1 MHNKMALPLLA
12 VCMAGSAYLPSSLAA
27 QPAVLALTFPDKVCD
42 ITQYGAQGQRLQI
55 ALNTEA
61 IQKAID
67 DCAQAGGGTVLVPR
81 GNYLTNPLF
90 LKSNIQLKLMKD
102 ATLVASTETEAYR
115 ANPQQKYAEAEN
127 GWLPFISI
135 ADAENVAITGEG
147 TIDGQG
153 AVWWERWREN
163 IRKTGKKGS
172 TDRPRLIY
180 IKNASQVLIDGVT
193 LTHSPSFHVVMRY
206 SHDITVNGTH
216 ILSPWHAPNTD
227 AIDPINSR
235 NIRITNNY
243 IDCNDDHI
251 AIKAEKPDP
260 RFPDGVVDNIYI
272 ANNTL
277 KQGRGISI
285 GSETSGGVNNVLVEN
300 NTFEGSMYGIRIKS
314 PRGKGGEVKN
324 VTYRNTRMH
333 DVEVPLVFSA
343 YYKAAPIVQTEV
355 DEMLKAGGFT
365 LGEQIYPPDTDPKQP
380 FDKYKTP
387 HFSNITVENLTST
400 GNSHAAAYIIGTPEA
415 PLSGFHFVNV
425 NITADQGLRV
435 RNAELA
441 TSGLVLTV
449 KTGPAIKQDAGTK
462 ITE

>member
-1 MHNKMALPLLA
+1 MIPRALPLWAAAAA
-12 VCMAGSAYLPSSLAA
+12 VGLLPLYAA
-27 QPAVLALTFPDKVCD
+27 QAASSVKFPDKICD
-42 ITQYGAQGQRLQI
+42 ITHYGAEGHRLQI
-55 ALNTEA
+55 ALNTDA

-67 DCAQAGGGTVLVPR
+67 DCASAGGGTVLVPK
-81 GNYLTNPLF
+81 GNFLTNPLF
-90 LKSNIQLKLMKD
+90 LKNNIQLKLEKD
-102 ATLVASTETEAYR
+102 ATLVASTEVAAYR
-115 ANPQQKYAEAEN
+115 GDDKTRYAEAEN

-135 ADAENVAITGEG
+135 ADAQNVAIVGEG

-163 IRKTGKKGS
+163 IRATGKKGG

-180 IKNASQVLIDGVT
+180 ITRASNVLIDGVT
-193 LTHSPSFHVVMRY
+193 LTHSPSFHVVTRY
-206 SHDITVNGTH
+206 AHDVDINGTR

-227 AIDPINSR
+227 AIDPIDSQ

-251 AIKAEKPDP
+251 AIKAEKADP
-260 RFPDGVVDNIYI
+260 RFPEGVVDNIYI

-285 GSETSGGVNNVLVEN
+285 GSESAGGVNNVLVEN

-324 VTYRNTRMH
+324 IVYRNTRMH
-333 DVEVPLVFSA
+333 NVEVPLVFSA
-343 YYKAAPIVQTEV
+343 YYKAAPIVQAEV
-355 DEMLKAGGFT
+355 DKLLQAGGFT
-365 LGEQIYPPDTDPKQP
+365 LGEQIYPPDSDPKQP

-400 GNSHAAAYIIGTPEA
+400 GDSKAAAYIIGTSEA
-415 PLSGFHFVNV
+415 PLSGFHFSNV
-425 NITADQGLRV
+425 NIEADRGLRI
-435 RNAELA
+435 RNAELE
-441 TSGLVLTV
+441 SKGLNLQV
-449 KTGPAIKQDAGTK
+449 KAGPVIQKDAGA
-462 ITE
+462 IVHQ

>member
-1 MHNKMALPLLA
+1 MTTRTFPLLA
-12 VCMAGSAYLPSSLAA
+12 AAAIAGAIPLQAALAA
-27 QPAVLALTFPDKVCD
+27 SKVTFADKVCD
-42 ITQYGAQGQRLQI
+42 ITRYGAEGQRLQI
-55 ALNTEA
+55 ALNTDA

-67 DCAQAGGGTVLVPR
+67 DCAAAGGGTVLVPR

-90 LKSNIQLKLMKD
+90 LKSNIRLKLEKD
-102 ATLVASTETEAYR
+102 ATLIAASEIAAWRGDEKT
-115 ANPQQKYAEAEN
+115 KYAAAEN

-135 ADAENVAITGEG
+135 ADAQNVAIVGEG

-163 IRKTGKKGS
+163 IRASGKKGG

-180 IKNASQVLIDGVT
+180 ITRSNNVLIDGVT
-193 LTHSPSFHVVMRY
+193 LTHSPSFHIVTRY
-206 SHDITVNGTH
+206 AHDIDINGTR

-227 AIDPINSR
+227 AIDPIDSQ

-251 AIKAEKPDP
+251 AIKAEKADP
-260 RFPDGVVDNIYI
+260 RFPEGVVENIYI

-285 GSETSGGVNNVLVEN
+285 GSESAGGVNNVLVEN

-324 VTYRNTRMH
+324 IVYRNTKMH
-333 DVEVPLVFSA
+333 NVEVPLVFSA
-343 YYKAAPIVQTEV
+343 YYQAAPIVQAEV
-355 DEMLKAGGFT
+355 DKQLQAGGFT
-365 LGEQIYPPDTDPKQP
+365 LGEQIYPPDSDPQQP
-380 FDKYKTP
+380 FDKYRTP

-400 GNSHAAAYIIGTPEA
+400 GDSKAAAYIIGTPEA
-415 PLSGFHFVNV
+415 PLSGFHFSNV
-425 NITADQGLRV
+425 NIDATRGLRI
-435 RNAELA
+435 RHAELE
-441 TSGLVLTV
+441 TKGLSLKV
-449 KTGPAIKQDAGTK
+449 KEGPVIQKDAGAVVLD
-462 ITE
+462 

>member
-1 MHNKMALPLLA
+1 MTTRPFPLLA
-12 VCMAGSAYLPSSLAA
+12 AAAIVGVIPFHTALAA
-27 QPAVLALTFPDKVCD
+27 SAVTFADKVCD
-42 ITQYGAQGQRLQI
+42 VTQYGAEGHRLQI
-55 ALNTEA
+55 ALNTDA

-67 DCAQAGGGTVLVPR
+67 DCAAAGGGTVRVPK

-90 LKSNIQLKLMKD
+90 LKSNIRLKLEKD
-102 ATLVASTETEAYR
+102 ATLVASSEVAAWRRDEKT
-115 ANPQQKYAEAEN
+115 QYAAAEN

-135 ADAENVAITGEG
+135 ADAQNVAIVGEG

-163 IRKTGKKGS
+163 IRASGKKGG

-180 IKNASQVLIDGVT
+180 ITRSSNVLIDGVT
-193 LTHSPSFHVVMRY
+193 LTHSPSFHIVTRY
-206 SHDITVNGTH
+206 AHDIDINGTR

-227 AIDPINSR
+227 AIDPIDSQ

-251 AIKAEKPDP
+251 AIKAERADP

-277 KQGRGISI
+277 RQGRGISI
-285 GSETSGGVNNVLVEN
+285 GSESAGGVNNVLVEN

-324 VTYRNTRMH
+324 IVYRNTTMH
-333 DVEVPLVFSA
+333 NVEVPLVFSA
-343 YYKAAPIVQTEV
+343 YYKAAPIVQAEV
-355 DEMLKAGGFT
+355 DKQLQAGGFT
-365 LGEQIYPPDTDPKQP
+365 LGEQIYPPDSDPKQP

-400 GNSHAAAYIIGTPEA
+400 GDSKAAAYIIGTPEA
-415 PLSGFHFVNV
+415 PLSGFHFSNV
-425 NITADQGLRV
+425 NIEATRGLRI
-435 RNAELA
+435 RHAELE
-441 TSGLVLTV
+441 TRGLNLKV
-449 KTGPAIKQDAGTK
+449 KEGPVIQQDAGAVVRD
-462 ITE
+462 

>member
-1 MHNKMALPLLA
+1 MTTRPFPLLA
-12 VCMAGSAYLPSSLAA
+12 AAAIVGVIPFHTALAA
-27 QPAVLALTFPDKVCD
+27 SKVTFADKVCD
-42 ITQYGAQGQRLQI
+42 VTQYGAEGHRLQI
-55 ALNTEA
+55 ALNTDA

-67 DCAQAGGGTVLVPR
+67 DCAAAGGGTVRVPK

-90 LKSNIQLKLMKD
+90 LKSNIRLKLEKG
-102 ATLVASTETEAYR
+102 ATLVASSEVAAWRGDEKT
-115 ANPQQKYAEAEN
+115 QYAAAEN

-135 ADAENVAITGEG
+135 ADAQNVAIVGEG

-163 IRKTGKKGS
+163 IRASGKKGG

-180 IKNASQVLIDGVT
+180 ITRSSNVLIDGVT
-193 LTHSPSFHVVMRY
+193 LTHSPSFHIVTRY
-206 SHDITVNGTH
+206 AHDIDINGTR

-227 AIDPINSR
+227 AIDPIDSQ

-251 AIKAEKPDP
+251 AIKAERADP

-277 KQGRGISI
+277 RQGRGISI
-285 GSETSGGVNNVLVEN
+285 GSESAGGVNNVLVEN

-324 VTYRNTRMH
+324 IVYRNTTMH
-333 DVEVPLVFSA
+333 NVEVPLVFSA
-343 YYKAAPIVQTEV
+343 YYKAAPIVQAEV
-355 DEMLKAGGFT
+355 DKQLQAGGFT
-365 LGEQIYPPDTDPKQP
+365 LGEQIYPPDSDPKQP

-400 GNSHAAAYIIGTPEA
+400 GDSKAAAYIIGTPEA
-415 PLSGFHFVNV
+415 PLSGFHFSNV
-425 NITADQGLRV
+425 NIEATRGLRI
-435 RNAELA
+435 RHAELE
-441 TSGLVLTV
+441 TRGLNLKV
-449 KTGPAIKQDAGTK
+449 KEGPVIQQDAGAVVRD
-462 ITE
+462 

>member
-1 MHNKMALPLLA
+1 MACLASALPFT
-12 VCMAGSAYLPSSLAA
+12 SASAA
-27 QPAVLALTFPDKVCD
+27 SDVKFPDKICNV
-42 ITQYGAQGQRLQI
+42 TQYGAEGHRLQI

-61 IQKAID
+61 FQKAID

-90 LKSNIQLKLMKD
+90 LKSNVQLKLEKD
-102 ATLVASTETEAYR
+102 ATIVASTEVAAYR
-115 ANPQQKYAEAEN
+115 ANEQTKYAEAEN

-135 ADAENVAITGEG
+135 ADAKNVAITGEG

-163 IRKTGKKGS
+163 IRATGKKGS

-180 IKNASQVLIDGVT
+180 IKRSSNVLVDGVT

-206 SHDITVNGTH
+206 SHDVDVNGTR

-227 AIDPINSR
+227 AIDPIDSQ

-251 AIKAEKPDP
+251 AIKAEKPDS

-285 GSETSGGVNNVLVEN
+285 GSESAGGVNNVVVEN
-300 NTFEGSMYGIRIKS
+300 NTFEGSMYGLRIKS

-324 VTYRNTRMH
+324 IVYRDTKMH
-333 DVEVPLVFSA
+333 NVDVPLVFSA
-343 YYKAAPIVQTEV
+343 YYKAAPIVQAEV
-355 DEMLKAGGFT
+355 DEQLKAGGFT
-365 LGEQIYPPDTDPKQP
+365 LGEQIYPPDSDPKQP
-380 FDKYKTP
+380 FDRHKTP

-400 GNSHAAAYIIGTPEA
+400 GNSRAAAYIIGTPEA
-415 PLSGFHFVNV
+415 PLSGFHFTNV
-425 NITADQGLRV
+425 SIEAERGIRV
-435 RNAELA
+435 RNAELE
-441 TSGLVLTV
+441 TKGLKVTV
-449 KTGPAIKQDAGTK
+449 KEGPVLQKDAGAV

>member
-1 MHNKMALPLLA
+1 MNNRRSLSLIALCVLGALSVSQA
-12 VCMAGSAYLPSSLAA
+12 FAA
-27 QPAVLALTFPDKVCD
+27 SDVKFPDKICD
-42 ITQYGAQGQRLQI
+42 ITEYGAEGHRLQI

-67 DCAQAGGGTVLVPR
+67 DCAVAGGGTVLVPE
-81 GNYLTNPLF
+81 GNYLTNPIF
-90 LKSNIQLKLMKD
+90 LKSNIQLKLEKN
-102 ATLVASTETEAYR
+102 ATLVASTEIDAYR
-115 ANPQQKYAEAEN
+115 ANDQTKYAEAEN
-127 GWLPFISI
+127 KWLPFISI
-135 ADAENVAITGEG
+135 ADANNVAIIGEG

-163 IRKTGKKGS
+163 IRATGKKGG
-172 TDRPRLIY
+172 TDRPRLVY
-180 IKNASQVLIDGVT
+180 VKNANNVLIDGIT
-193 LTHSPSFHVVMRY
+193 LTHSPSFHIVTRY
-206 SHDITVNGTH
+206 SHDVDINGTR

-227 AIDPINSR
+227 AIDPIDSQ

-251 AIKAEKPDP
+251 AIKAEKPDS

-285 GSETSGGVNNVLVEN
+285 GSESAGGVNNVLVEN

-324 VTYRNTRMH
+324 IVYRNTTMK
-333 DVEVPLVFSA
+333 DVEIPLVFSA
-343 YYKAAPIVQTEV
+343 YYKAAPIVQAEV
-355 DEMLKAGGFT
+355 DELLKAGGFT
-365 LGEQIYPPDTDPKQP
+365 MGEQIYPPDSDPKQP

-400 GNSHAAAYIIGTPEA
+400 GKSRAAAYIIGTPEA
-415 PLSGFHFVNV
+415 PLSGFHFTNV
-425 NITADQGLRV
+425 NIEADRGIRV
-435 RNAELA
+435 RNAELE
-441 TSGLVLTV
+441 TKGLNVTV
-449 KTGPAIKQDAGTK
+449 KEGPVIQKDAGAI
-462 ITE
+462 ITD

>member
-1 MHNKMALPLLA
+1 MKRRTLPLLA
-12 VCMAGSAYLPSSLAA
+12 AVTAASILPVVPAQAA
-27 QPAVLALTFPDKVCD
+27 SQVTFPDKVCD
-42 ITQYGAQGQRLQI
+42 ITRYGAEGHRLQI

-67 DCAQAGGGTVLVPR
+67 DCAAAGGGTVLVPK

-90 LKSNIQLKLMKD
+90 LKSHIQLKLEKD
-102 ATLVASTETEAYR
+102 ATLVASTEVAAYR
-115 ANPQQKYAEAEN
+115 GDDKTKYAEAEN

-135 ADAENVAITGEG
+135 ADAQNVAIVGEG

-163 IRKTGKKGS
+163 IRATGKKGG

-180 IKNASQVLIDGVT
+180 ITRANNVLIDGVT
-193 LTHSPSFHVVMRY
+193 LTHSPSFHVVTRY
-206 SHDITVNGTH
+206 AHDVDINGTR

-227 AIDPINSR
+227 AIDPIDSQ

-251 AIKAEKPDP
+251 AIKAEKADP
-260 RFPDGVVDNIYI
+260 RFPDGVVSNIYI

-285 GSETSGGVNNVLVEN
+285 GSESSGGVNNVVVEN
-300 NTFEGSMYGIRIKS
+300 NTFDGSMYGIRIKS

-324 VTYRNTRMH
+324 IVYRNTKMH
-333 DVEVPLVFSA
+333 NVEVPLVFSA
-343 YYKAAPIVQTEV
+343 YYKAAPIVQAEV
-355 DEMLKAGGFT
+355 DKQLQAGGFT
-365 LGEQIYPPDTDPKQP
+365 LGEQIYPPDSDPKQP
-380 FDKYKTP
+380 FDQYKTP

-400 GNSHAAAYIIGTPEA
+400 GNSKAAAYIIGTPEA
-415 PLSGFHFVNV
+415 PLSGFHFTNV
-425 NITADQGLRV
+425 NIEAENGIRV
-435 RNAELA
+435 RNAELE
-441 TSGLVLTV
+441 TKGLTLKV
-449 KTGPAIKQDAGTK
+449 KTGPAIRKDAGA
-462 ITE
+462 IVSE

>member
-1 MHNKMALPLLA
+1 MRNRITLSCAMACLAGALPFT
-12 VCMAGSAYLPSSLAA
+12 SASAA
-27 QPAVLALTFPDKVCD
+27 SDVKFPDKICD
-42 ITQYGAQGQRLQI
+42 VTQYGAEGHRLQI
-55 ALNTEA
+55 ALNTNA
-61 IQKAID
+61 FQKAID

-90 LKSNIQLKLMKD
+90 LKSNVQLKLEKD
-102 ATLVASTETEAYR
+102 ATIVASTEVAAYR
-115 ANPQQKYAEAEN
+115 ANEQTKYAEAEN

-135 ADAENVAITGEG
+135 ADAKNVAITGEG

-163 IRKTGKKGS
+163 IRATGKKGN

-180 IKNASQVLIDGVT
+180 IKSSSNVLVDGVT

-206 SHDITVNGTH
+206 SRDVDVNGTR

-227 AIDPINSR
+227 AIDPIDSQ

-251 AIKAEKPDP
+251 AIKAEKPDS

-285 GSETSGGVNNVLVEN
+285 GSESAGGVNNVLVEN
-300 NTFEGSMYGIRIKS
+300 NTFEGSMYGLRIKS

-324 VTYRNTRMH
+324 IVYRDTKMH
-333 DVEVPLVFSA
+333 NVEVPLVFSA
-343 YYKAAPIVQTEV
+343 YYKAAPIVQAEV
-355 DEMLKAGGFT
+355 DAQLKAGGFT
-365 LGEQIYPPDTDPKQP
+365 LGEQIYPPDSDPKQP
-380 FDKYKTP
+380 FDKHKTP

-400 GNSHAAAYIIGTPEA
+400 GNSKAAAYIIGTPEA
-415 PLSGFHFVNV
+415 PLSGFHFTNV
-425 NITADQGLRV
+425 NIEADRGIRV
-435 RNAELA
+435 RNAELE
-441 TSGLVLTV
+441 TKGLKVTV
-449 KTGPAIKQDAGTK
+449 KEGPVLQKDAGAV

>member
-1 MHNKMALPLLA
+1 MNSSRSLSLLALCVLGALPASQAFAASA
-12 VCMAGSAYLPSSLAA
+12 VK
-27 QPAVLALTFPDKVCD
+27 FPEKICD
-42 ITQYGAQGQRLQI
+42 ITEYGAEGHRLQI

-67 DCAQAGGGTVLVPR
+67 DCAAAGGGTVLVPE
-81 GNYLTNPLF
+81 GNFLTNPIF
-90 LKSNIQLKLMKD
+90 LKSNIQLKLEKN
-102 ATLVASTETEAYR
+102 ATLVASTEIDAYR
-115 ANPQQKYAEAEN
+115 ANDKTKYAEAEN
-127 GWLPFISI
+127 KWLPFISI
-135 ADAENVAITGEG
+135 ADANNVAIVGEG

-163 IRKTGKKGS
+163 IRATGKKGG
-172 TDRPRLIY
+172 TDRPRLVY
-180 IKNASQVLIDGVT
+180 VKNANNVLIDGIT
-193 LTHSPSFHVVMRY
+193 LTHSPSFHIVTRY
-206 SHDITVNGTH
+206 SHDVDINGTR

-227 AIDPINSR
+227 AIDPIDSQ

-251 AIKAEKPDP
+251 AIKAEKPDS

-285 GSETSGGVNNVLVEN
+285 GSESAGGVNNVLVEN

-324 VTYRNTRMH
+324 IVYRNTTMK
-333 DVEVPLVFSA
+333 DVEIPLVFAA
-343 YYKAAPIVQTEV
+343 YYKAAPIVQAEV

-365 LGEQIYPPDTDPKQP
+365 MGEQIYPPDSDPKQP
-380 FDKYKTP
+380 FNPHTTP

-400 GNSHAAAYIIGTPEA
+400 GKTRAAAYIIGTPEA
-415 PLSGFHFVNV
+415 PLSGFHFTNV
-425 NITADQGLRV
+425 NIEADRGIRV
-435 RNAELA
+435 RNAELE
-441 TSGLVLTV
+441 TKGLNVTV
-449 KTGPAIKQDAGTK
+449 KEGPVIQKDAGAI
-462 ITE
+462 ITD

>member
-1 MHNKMALPLLA
+1 MNHPRSLSLIALCVLGALSVSQA
-12 VCMAGSAYLPSSLAA
+12 FAA
-27 QPAVLALTFPDKVCD
+27 SDVKFPDKICD
-42 ITQYGAQGQRLQI
+42 ITEYGAEGHRLQI

-67 DCAQAGGGTVLVPR
+67 DCAVAGGGTVLVPE

-90 LKSNIQLKLMKD
+90 LKSNIQLKLDKN
-102 ATLVASTETEAYR
+102 ATLVASTEIDAWR
-115 ANPQQKYAEAEN
+115 ANDQTKYAEAEN
-127 GWLPFISI
+127 NWLPFISI
-135 ADAENVAITGEG
+135 ADANNVAIVGEG

-163 IRKTGKKGS
+163 IRATGKKGG
-172 TDRPRLIY
+172 TDRPRLVY
-180 IKNASQVLIDGVT
+180 VKNANNVLIDGIT
-193 LTHSPSFHVVMRY
+193 LTHSPSFHIVTRY
-206 SHDITVNGTH
+206 SHDVDINGTR

-227 AIDPINSR
+227 AIDPIDSQ

-251 AIKAEKPDP
+251 AIKAEKPDS

-285 GSETSGGVNNVLVEN
+285 GSESAGGVNNVLVEN

-324 VTYRNTRMH
+324 IVYRNTTMK

-343 YYKAAPIVQTEV
+343 YYKAAPIVQAEV
-355 DEMLKAGGFT
+355 DELLKAGGFT
-365 LGEQIYPPDTDPKQP
+365 MGEQIYPPDSDPKQP

-400 GNSHAAAYIIGTPEA
+400 GKSRAAAYIIGTPEA
-415 PLSGFHFVNV
+415 PLSGFHFTNV
-425 NITADQGLRV
+425 NIEADRGIRV
-435 RNAELA
+435 RNAELE
-441 TSGLVLTV
+441 TKGLNVTV
-449 KTGPAIKQDAGTK
+449 KEGPVIQKDAGAI
-462 ITE
+462 ITD

>member
-1 MHNKMALPLLA
+1 MRQRILLSCLATSVVTLSPL
-12 VCMAGSAYLPSSLAA
+12 STSFAA
-27 QPAVLALTFPDKVCD
+27 SNVAFPEKICD
-42 ITQYGAQGQRLQI
+42 ITQYGAEGHRLQI
-55 ALNTEA
+55 DLNTSA
-61 IQKAID
+61 IQRAID
-67 DCAQAGGGTVLVPR
+67 DCAQAGGGTVRVPR

-90 LKSNIQLKLMKD
+90 LKSNVQLKLEKD
-102 ATLVASTETEAYR
+102 ATLVASTEIDAYR
-115 ANPQQKYAEAEN
+115 ASEQTKYAEAEN

-135 ADAENVAITGEG
+135 ANAHNVAITGEG

-163 IRKTGKKGS
+163 IRATGKKGG
-172 TDRPRLIY
+172 TDRPRLVY
-180 IKNASQVLIDGVT
+180 IRQSSNVLVDGIT
-193 LTHSPSFHVVMRY
+193 LTHSPSFHIVMRY
-206 SHDITVNGTH
+206 SHDIDINNTR

-227 AIDPINSR
+227 AIDPIDSQ

-251 AIKAEKPDP
+251 AIKAEKPDS

-285 GSETSGGVNNVLVEN
+285 GSESAGGVNNVLVEN

-324 VTYRNTRMH
+324 VTYRNTTLH

-343 YYKAAPIVQTEV
+343 YYKAAPIVQDEV
-355 DEMLKAGGFT
+355 DKMLKAGGFT
-365 LGEQIYPPDTDPKQP
+365 LGEQIYPPDSDAKQP
-380 FDKYKTP
+380 FDKHTTP

-400 GNSHAAAYIIGTPEA
+400 GKSKAAAFIIGTPEA
-415 PLSGFHFVNV
+415 PLSGFHFSNV
-425 NITADQGLRV
+425 NIAAERGIRV

-441 TSGLVLTV
+441 TTGLKIEVAE
-449 KTGPAIKQDAGTK
+449 GPAILQEAGAK
-462 ITE
+462 ISH

>member
-1 MHNKMALPLLA
+1 MRNRIGLSCALACLASALPFT
-12 VCMAGSAYLPSSLAA
+12 SASAA
-27 QPAVLALTFPDKVCD
+27 SDVKFPDKICNV
-42 ITQYGAQGQRLQI
+42 TQYGAEGHRLQI

-61 IQKAID
+61 FQKAID

-90 LKSNIQLKLMKD
+90 LKSNVQLKLEKD
-102 ATLVASTETEAYR
+102 ATIVASTEVAAYR
-115 ANPQQKYAEAEN
+115 ANEQTKYAEAEN

-135 ADAENVAITGEG
+135 ADAKNVAITGEG

-163 IRKTGKKGS
+163 IRATGKKGS

-180 IKNASQVLIDGVT
+180 IKRSSNVLVDGVT

-206 SHDITVNGTH
+206 SHDVDVNGTR

-227 AIDPINSR
+227 AIDPIDSQ

-251 AIKAEKPDP
+251 AIKAEKPDS

-285 GSETSGGVNNVLVEN
+285 GSESAGGVNNVVVEN
-300 NTFEGSMYGIRIKS
+300 NTFEGSMYGLRIKS

-324 VTYRNTRMH
+324 IVYRDTKMH
-333 DVEVPLVFSA
+333 NVEVPLVFSA
-343 YYKAAPIVQTEV
+343 YYKAAPIVQAEV
-355 DEMLKAGGFT
+355 DEQLKAGGFT
-365 LGEQIYPPDTDPKQP
+365 LGEQIYPPDSDPKQP
-380 FDKYKTP
+380 FDQHKTP

-400 GNSHAAAYIIGTPEA
+400 GNSKAAAYIIGTPEA
-415 PLSGFHFVNV
+415 PLSGFHFTNV
-425 NITADQGLRV
+425 SIEADRGIRV
-435 RNAELA
+435 RNAELE
-441 TSGLVLTV
+441 TKGLKVTV
-449 KTGPAIKQDAGTK
+449 KAGPVLQKDAGAV

>member
-1 MHNKMALPLLA
+1 MTTRPFPLLA
-12 VCMAGSAYLPSSLAA
+12 AAAIVGVIPFHTALAA
-27 QPAVLALTFPDKVCD
+27 SAVTFADKVCD
-42 ITQYGAQGQRLQI
+42 VTQYGAEGHRLQI
-55 ALNTEA
+55 ALNTDA

-67 DCAQAGGGTVLVPR
+67 DCAAAGGGTVRVPK

-90 LKSNIQLKLMKD
+90 LKSNIRLKLEKG
-102 ATLVASTETEAYR
+102 ATLVASSEVAAWRGDEKT
-115 ANPQQKYAEAEN
+115 QYAAAEN

-135 ADAENVAITGEG
+135 ADAQNVAIVGEG

-153 AVWWERWREN
+153 VVWWERWREN
-163 IRKTGKKGS
+163 IRASGKKGG

-180 IKNASQVLIDGVT
+180 ITRSSNVLIDGVT
-193 LTHSPSFHVVMRY
+193 LTHSPSFHIVTRY
-206 SHDITVNGTH
+206 AHDIDINGTR

-227 AIDPINSR
+227 AIDPIDSQ

-251 AIKAEKPDP
+251 AIKAERADP

-277 KQGRGISI
+277 RQGRGISI
-285 GSETSGGVNNVLVEN
+285 GSESAGGVNNVLVEN

-324 VTYRNTRMH
+324 IVYRNTTMH
-333 DVEVPLVFSA
+333 NVEVPLVFSA
-343 YYKAAPIVQTEV
+343 YYKAAPIVQAEV
-355 DEMLKAGGFT
+355 DKQLQAGGFT
-365 LGEQIYPPDTDPKQP
+365 LGEQIYPPDSDPKQP

-400 GNSHAAAYIIGTPEA
+400 GDSKAAAYIIGTPEA
-415 PLSGFHFVNV
+415 PLSGFHFSNV
-425 NITADQGLRV
+425 NIEATRGLRI
-435 RNAELA
+435 RHAELE
-441 TSGLVLTV
+441 TRGLNLKV
-449 KTGPAIKQDAGTK
+449 KEGPVIQQDAGAVVRD
-462 ITE
+462 

>member
-1 MHNKMALPLLA
+1 MNNRSLSLIALCILGALPVSQA
-12 VCMAGSAYLPSSLAA
+12 LAA
-27 QPAVLALTFPDKVCD
+27 SAVKFPDKICD
-42 ITQYGAQGQRLQI
+42 ITEYGAEGHRLQI

-61 IQKAID
+61 IQQAID
-67 DCAQAGGGTVLVPR
+67 DCAAAGGGTVLVPE

-90 LKSNIQLKLMKD
+90 LKSNIQLKLDKN
-102 ATLVASTETEAYR
+102 ATLVASTEIDAYR
-115 ANPQQKYAEAEN
+115 ANDQTKYAEAEN
-127 GWLPFISI
+127 NWLPFISI
-135 ADAENVAITGEG
+135 ADANNVAIVGEG

-163 IRKTGKKGS
+163 IRATGKKGG
-172 TDRPRLIY
+172 TDRPRLVY
-180 IKNASQVLIDGVT
+180 VKNANNVLIDGIT
-193 LTHSPSFHVVMRY
+193 LTHSPSFHIVTRY
-206 SHDITVNGTH
+206 SHDVDINGTR

-227 AIDPINSR
+227 AIDPIDSQ

-251 AIKAEKPDP
+251 AIKAEKPDS

-285 GSETSGGVNNVLVEN
+285 GSESAGGVNNVLVEN

-324 VTYRNTRMH
+324 IVYRNTTMK

-343 YYKAAPIVQTEV
+343 YYKAAPIVQAEV
-355 DEMLKAGGFT
+355 DELLKAGGFT
-365 LGEQIYPPDTDPKQP
+365 MGEQIYPPDSDPKQP
-380 FDKYKTP
+380 FDKHKTP

-400 GNSHAAAYIIGTPEA
+400 GKSRAAAYIIGTPEA
-415 PLSGFHFVNV
+415 PLSGFHFTNV
-425 NITADQGLRV
+425 NIEADRGIRV
-435 RNAELA
+435 RNAELE
-441 TSGLVLTV
+441 TKGLNVTV
-449 KTGPAIKQDAGTK
+449 KEGPVIQKDAGAI
-462 ITE
+462 ITD

>member
-1 MHNKMALPLLA
+1 MDHSRSLSLIALCVLGA
-12 VCMAGSAYLPSSLAA
+12 VSVSQASAAS
-27 QPAVLALTFPDKVCD
+27 AVKFPDKVCD
-42 ITQYGAQGQRLQI
+42 ITEYGAEGHRLQI

-67 DCAQAGGGTVLVPR
+67 DCAAAGGGTVLVPE
-81 GNYLTNPLF
+81 GNFLTNPIF
-90 LKSNIQLKLMKD
+90 LKNNIQLKLDKN
-102 ATLVASTETEAYR
+102 ATLVASTEIDAYR
-115 ANPQQKYAEAEN
+115 ANDQTKYAEAEN
-127 GWLPFISI
+127 KWLPFISI
-135 ADAENVAITGEG
+135 ADANNVAIVGEG

-163 IRKTGKKGS
+163 IRATGKKGG
-172 TDRPRLIY
+172 TDRPRLVY
-180 IKNASQVLIDGVT
+180 IKNAHNVLIDGIT
-193 LTHSPSFHVVMRY
+193 LTHSPSFHIVTRY
-206 SHDITVNGTH
+206 SHDVDINGTK

-227 AIDPINSR
+227 AIDPIDSQ

-251 AIKAEKPDP
+251 AIKAEKPDS

-285 GSETSGGVNNVLVEN
+285 GSESSGGVNNVLVEN
-300 NTFEGSMYGIRIKS
+300 NNFEGSMYGIRIKS

-324 VTYRNTRMH
+324 IVYRNTTMK

-343 YYKAAPIVQTEV
+343 YYKAAPIVQAEV
-355 DEMLKAGGFT
+355 DELLKAGGFT
-365 LGEQIYPPDTDPKQP
+365 MGEQIYPPDSDPKQP
-380 FDKYKTP
+380 FDKHKTP

-400 GNSHAAAYIIGTPEA
+400 GNSRAAAYIIGTPEA
-415 PLSGFHFVNV
+415 PLSGFHFTNV
-425 NITADQGLRV
+425 NIEGDRGIRV
-435 RNAELA
+435 RNAELE
-441 TSGLVLTV
+441 TKGLNVTV
-449 KTGPAIKQDAGTK
+449 KEGPVIQKDAGAI

>member
-1 MHNKMALPLLA
+1 MRSRITLYCALACLASALPFT
-12 VCMAGSAYLPSSLAA
+12 SASAA
-27 QPAVLALTFPDKVCD
+27 SDVKFPDKVCNV
-42 ITQYGAQGQRLQI
+42 TQYGAEGHRLQI
-55 ALNTEA
+55 ALNTDA
-61 IQKAID
+61 FQKAID

-90 LKSNIQLKLMKD
+90 LKSNVQLKLEKD
-102 ATLVASTETEAYR
+102 ATIVASTEVAAYR
-115 ANPQQKYAEAEN
+115 ANEQTKYAEAEN

-135 ADAENVAITGEG
+135 ADAKNVAITGEG

-163 IRKTGKKGS
+163 IRATGKKGN

-180 IKNASQVLIDGVT
+180 IKSSSNVLVDGVT

-206 SHDITVNGTH
+206 SRDVDVNGTR

-227 AIDPINSR
+227 AIDPIDSQ

-251 AIKAEKPDP
+251 AIKAEKADS

-285 GSETSGGVNNVLVEN
+285 GSESAGGVNNVLVEN
-300 NTFEGSMYGIRIKS
+300 NTFEGSMYGLRIKS

-324 VTYRNTRMH
+324 IVYRDTKMH
-333 DVEVPLVFSA
+333 NVEVPLVFSA
-343 YYKAAPIVQTEV
+343 YYKAAPIVQAEV
-355 DEMLKAGGFT
+355 DAQLKAGGFT
-365 LGEQIYPPDTDPKQP
+365 LGEQIYPPDSDPKQP
-380 FDKYKTP
+380 FDKHKTP

-400 GNSHAAAYIIGTPEA
+400 GNSKAAAYIIGTPEA
-415 PLSGFHFVNV
+415 PLSGFHFTNV
-425 NITADQGLRV
+425 NIEADRGIRV
-435 RNAELA
+435 RNAELE
-441 TSGLVLTV
+441 TKGLKVTV
-449 KTGPAIKQDAGTK
+449 KEGPVLQKDAGAV